1 MLCFLRP
8 QKYINR
14 ERKTNPSSSLRIN
27 AFSQPTKDKNLINKA
42 FKTHNKHRPTL
53 FSKHPL
59 GNRHFPLSLPIPV
72 CKINRT
78 TLVRTRKN
86 VSQGKNIIFSAHFPD
101 FLNHK
106 TNHYWRHKRK
116 ISPKMGI
123 AERNKP
129 PYLCTVNF

>member
-14 ERKTNPSSSLRIN
+14 ERKTNSSSSLRIN
-27 AFSQPTKDKNLINKA
+27 AFSQPIKDKNLINKA

-59 GNRHFPLSLPIPV
+59 GNRHFPLSLPISV
-72 CKINRT
+72 CKNNRT

-86 VSQGKNIIFSAHFPD
+86 VSQGKNIIFSAHIPD

-106 TNHYWRHKRK
+106 LTIIGD
-116 ISPKMGI
+116 ISAKFPLKWGLRSAI
-123 AERNKP
+123 SRRIFA
-129 PYLCTVNF
+129 L